1 MDKWAFRSFNITQ
14 FLAALHLRRI
24 NPAKSATRQ
33 KWWMSTS
40 NMLVERRRQYFCEK
54 KKRQCGDPGATVFAL
69 ANRFPDGRTGFVVAG
84 RHWLPINMP
93 ISLESNSAT
102 MLINQCAHGLAGR
115 PGSSRSISLAF
126 RSQSRIHNNER
137 TNNEPFCGKG
147 PWGEGTRY
155 LHYSFSLSLS
165 LSLSVSLSLWSFP
178 FPVVYRISAQARISL
193 PSLKE
198 IRKITRLLESGMSQI
213 FRIFQR

>member
-1 MDKWAFRSFNITQ
+1 MVDVDVKHVGGT
-14 FLAALHLRRI
+14 
-24 NPAKSATRQ
+24 SATVFLR
-33 KWWMSTS
+33 KKK
-40 NMLVERRRQYFCEK
+40 NKK

-102 MLINQCAHGLAGR
+102 MLINQCAHGLTGR

-137 TNNEPFCGKG
+137 TNNETFRGKG
-147 PWGEGTRY
+147 PWGKGGNAL
-155 LHYSFSLSLS
+155 LHYSFYLSLS
-165 LSLSVSLSLWSFP
+165 FSRSFP
-178 FPVVYRISAQARISL
+178 FPVVYRASARARISL
-193 PSLKE
+193 PSSKE
-198 IRKITRLLESGMSQI
+198 IRKITRLLKSRMSQI
-213 FRIFQR
+213 FRIF